1 MQITEYIKIPKGDYL
16 MKVVITILVENT
28 TPSPALIGEYGFSA
42 LIEVD
47 DYRILFDT
55 GSAQALYYNATQL
68 GIDLTRVDA
77 LVISHGHFDH
87 TGGLLSYLKQ
97 YGPRP
102 IYAHSGMFASRPL
115 PLGGNNYKDIGCGF
129 SQDELLKAGAEL
141 HLRDEFSS
149 IIPGVYISGTVPRN
163 NNFEDTG
170 GKFKEVVNGKM
181 QDDPLA
187 DDSALIIEH
196 PEGLIIVSG
205 CAHAG
210 IINIIEHACHQTGK
224 SKVLAFIGGTHLISA
239 SPQRIEQTISAL
251 DSFSISKII
260 VSHCTGF
267 YAAARL
273 YNALGEC
280 VIKGETGMRFEF

>member
-1 MQITEYIKIPKGDYL
+1 
-16 MKVVITILVENT
+16 MKTALTILVENT
-28 TPSPALIGEYGFSA
+28 TPVPALVGEYGFSA

-47 DYRILFDT
+47 DHKILFDT
-55 GSAQALYYNATQL
+55 GSDQAIYHNAARL
-68 GIDLTRVDA
+68 GIDLNTVDA
-77 LVISHGHFDH
+77 IVISHGHFDH
-87 TGGLLSYLKQ
+87 TGGLLSYFKQ
-97 YGPRP
+97 YGARP
-102 IYAHSGMFASRPL
+102 VYAHSGIFVNRPL

-129 SQDELLKAGAEL
+129 SQEEVLKAGAEL

-149 IIPGVYISGTVPRN
+149 IFPEVYISGTIPRN
-163 NNFEDTG
+163 SQFEDTG
-170 GKFKEVVNGKM
+170 GNFKMVINGEK
-181 QDDPLA
+181 QDDPLL
-187 DDSALIIEH
+187 DDSALIIDH

-210 IINIIEHACHQTGK
+210 VINIIEHARQQTGN
-224 SKVLAFIGGTHLISA
+224 SQVLAFIGGTHLISA
-239 SPQRIEQTISAL
+239 SQQRLDQTIAAL

-273 YNALGEC
+273 YNALGQR